1 MNIKY
6 YTDIDITFCRQRS
19 LSLSF
24 PSLNNINFFPP
35 IILPQP
41 SSNGRTHTVSQSTLR
56 EPSFFKVT
64 EPSYVRNRN
73 SISEFQT
80 DHCTYRVK
88 LILWHLLSYLFIHVS
103 LPLVLEAFSITPLP
117 VLSQT
122 IFFPFVIPL
131 CFSELIYN
139 SPTCPL
145 MTALRMG
152 GSWPVLTH
160 THTVNSGDYPTAS
173 SFIQSSLHLHRCT
186 LHAKGFKCSQLLPQ
200 AAGYRLQGDFVSCM
214 VVSKKQ
220 E

>member
-1 MNIKY
+1 MSQRQKMNIKY

-88 LILWHLLSYLFIHVS
+88 LILWHRLSYLFIHVS

-160 THTVNSGDYPTAS
+160 THSELRWLPYCLFFYPVFPAFAPLYFACKGIQMQPAS
-173 SFIQSSLHLHRCT
+173 TPGSWL
-186 LHAKGFKCSQLLPQ
+186 
-200 AAGYRLQGDFVSCM
+200 
-214 VVSKKQ
+214 
-220 E
+220 